1 VLELHGSTRDIYC
14 LECARHFGIDE
25 LHEML
30 LKQNPPPCPSCGGML
45 RPAVVFFGE
54 ELPEDV
60 LEEAT
65 EKSMNCDLMIAI
77 GSSLVVYP
85 AALLPE
91 RAKRSGARLVII
103 NHDPTPLDEIADLVI
118 NASAAEV
125 LAEAARAAGQE
136 NR

>member
-1 VLELHGSTRDIYC
+1 
-14 LECARHFGIDE
+14 
-25 LHEML
+25 
-30 LKQNPPPCPSCGGML
+30 
-45 RPAVVFFGE
+45 
-54 ELPEDV
+54 
-60 LEEAT
+60 
-65 EKSMNCDLMIAI
+65 
-77 GSSLVVYP
+77 
-85 AALLPE
+85 LLPE